1 MNVQGSQIDRD
12 WMIKAIGGLAL
23 LVAVSP
29 LFAIGAGAVGYIE
42 PLEHAAELTGASDHA
57 TVIVAGLFTDYG
69 VPGLGTATGTLV
81 AGAFGTVLTLGVALG
96 VGQGLAE

>member
-1 MNVQGSQIDRD
+1 MSVQGSHIDRD

-29 LFAIGAGAVGYIE
+29 LFAIGAEAVGYIE
-42 PLEHAAELTGASDHA
+42 PLEHAAELTGARTHA
-57 TVIVAGLFTDYG
+57 TVIVAGLFTEYG
-69 VPGLGTATGTLV
+69 IPGLGTAAGTLI
-81 AGAFGTVLTLGVALG
+81 AGAVGTVLTLAVALG